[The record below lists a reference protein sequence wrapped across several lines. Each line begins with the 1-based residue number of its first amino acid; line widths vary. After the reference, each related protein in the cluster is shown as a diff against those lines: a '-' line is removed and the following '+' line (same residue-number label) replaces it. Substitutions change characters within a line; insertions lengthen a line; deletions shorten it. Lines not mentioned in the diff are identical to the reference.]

1 VQSPAQDASTPPY
14 PRPAYAWFIVGILVL
29 AFLIS
34 YVDRQV
40 LAILVGPMKAD
51 LHASDSEIAWL
62 YGIFAIFY
70 AVAGLPI
77 AMLAD
82 RYARLRLI
90 SAGLLL
96 WSLLTIASG
105 LSRTLLQLVLARI
118 GVGVGEAVL
127 TPAANSLIPDS
138 FPRHRVTLAVS
149 VFMAGSTLGSGLAFV
164 VGGVVLSLVQN
175 AGTTYVPLLGEMSA
189 WQKVFLACGLP
200 GLVLAPVL
208 LLLREPIRRQ
218 AGGLKSAGAPLAEV
232 LSWYRRNRATAILHH
247 AGFLCLALMGFGF
260 VFWSISFFTRVHGM
274 QASTAAQI
282 FGVIQ
287 MVSGSLGSVWGPLL
301 AARLARGGRQD
312 ANIVAGMIGGACA
325 MGAIMLIQTMPNAF
339 WAFACYVPA
348 LFFVSSPF
356 GLAYGSLPVIAP
368 ASMRAVVASVFM
380 LVVSLGMLLGPPIAG
395 FFNERVFPGGDG
407 VRWSILTVTP
417 IFGLAGL
424 ILLWFCRRHYAA
436 SLVAAEELETAASQV
451 QVWRGG

>member
-1 VQSPAQDASTPPY
+1 MNTSGQHTSVPPY
-14 PRPAYAWFIVGILVL
+14 PRPAYAWFIVGVLVL

-34 YVDRQV
+34 YIDRQV

-51 LHASDSEIAWL
+51 LHVTDSEIGWL
-62 YGIFAIFY
+62 YGIFAVFY

-90 SAGLLL
+90 AAGLLL
-96 WSLLTIASG
+96 WSILTIASG
-105 LSRTLLQLVLARI
+105 LSRNLLQLVLARI

-127 TPAANSLIPDS
+127 TPAANSLIPDA
-138 FPRHRVTLAVS
+138 FPRHKVPLAVS
-149 VFMAGSTLGSGLAFV
+149 VFMAGSTLGSGLAFL
-164 VGGVVLSLVQN
+164 VGGVLLSVVQS
-175 AGTTYVPLLGEMSA
+175 AGTTYVPLLGEMST

-200 GLVLAPVL
+200 GLVLAPCL
-208 LLLREPIRRQ
+208 LFLREPIRRQ
-218 AGGLKSAGAPLAEV
+218 FGASGSPGAPLAEV

-247 AGFLCLALMGFGF
+247 TGFLCLALMGFGF

-287 MVSGSLGSVWGPLL
+287 LVFGSLGTVWAPLL
-301 AARLARGGRQD
+301 AARLARSGRRD
-312 ANIVAGMIGGACA
+312 ANIVAGIIGGTCA
-325 MGAIMLIQTMPNAF
+325 MVAIMMIQTMPNAF
-339 WAFACYVPA
+339 WAFVCYVPA
-348 LFFVSSPF
+348 LFFISSPF

-368 ASMRAVVASVFM
+368 ASMRAVVTSVFM
-380 LVVSLGMLLGPPIAG
+380 LVVSIGMLLGPPIAG
-395 FFNERVFPGGDG
+395 FFNEHIFPGSDG

-417 IFGLAGL
+417 IFGFAGL
-424 ILLWFCRRHYAA
+424 ALLWFCRRHYAA
-436 SLVAAEELETAASQV
+436 SLVVAESIETAAAAK
-451 QVWRGG
+451 